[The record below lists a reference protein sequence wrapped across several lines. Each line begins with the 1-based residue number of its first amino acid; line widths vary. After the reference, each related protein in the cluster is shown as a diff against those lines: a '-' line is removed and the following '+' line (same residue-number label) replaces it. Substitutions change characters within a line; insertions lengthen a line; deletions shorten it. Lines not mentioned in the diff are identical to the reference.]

1 MIGLTHMRVAQDKK
15 LPQEVE
21 GVDLVLGGH
30 DHIIMEEFINEILVV
45 KSGSNFK
52 NLSVIQVYRK
62 GEN

>member
-1 MIGLTHMRVAQDKK
+1 MRVAQDKK